1 MGLSLT
7 QPSLDQARFDF
18 PLQNCNPA
26 NNAAGYVPPGY
37 IVLDHRSTATAAT
50 VKTSL
55 DDVELNNSI
64 SSV

>member
-1 MGLSLT
+1 MTSNQCHLT
-7 QPSLDQARFDF
+7 YHQ
-18 PLQNCNPA
+18 QNCNPT

-37 IVLDHRSTATAAT
+37 IVLDHRSTATATAA

-55 DDVELNNSI
+55 EDVELNNSI

>member
-1 MGLSLT
+1 MPPYK
-7 QPSLDQARFDF
+7 Q
-18 PLQNCNPA
+18 QNCNPT
-26 NNAAGYVPPGY
+26 NNAGYVPPGY
-37 IVLDHRSTATAAT
+37 IVLDHRSTATAA